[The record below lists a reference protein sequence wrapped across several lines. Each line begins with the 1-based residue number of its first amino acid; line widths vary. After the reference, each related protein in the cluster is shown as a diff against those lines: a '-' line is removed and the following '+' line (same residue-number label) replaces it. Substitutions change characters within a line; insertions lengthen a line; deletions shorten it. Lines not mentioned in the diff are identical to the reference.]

1 MVNKVDA
8 NFTGLRYAKEVQG
21 QPGVLPGEEGNGGV
35 AVWQELEPNSYSDFG
50 AEVTTTARSPITAGR
65 QKKKGRVTDL
75 DASGGFQIDFTGN
88 NMVDLLDTFMFADW
102 RSAPTLSLI
111 HI

>member
-88 NMVDLLDTFMFADW
+88 NMVDL
-102 RSAPTLSLI
+102 SLI

>member
-50 AEVTTTARSPITAGR
+50 AEVTTTCLLYTSPSPR
-65 QKKKGRVTDL
+65 D
-75 DASGGFQIDFTGN
+75 S
-88 NMVDLLDTFMFADW
+88 
-102 RSAPTLSLI
+102 
-111 HI
+111 